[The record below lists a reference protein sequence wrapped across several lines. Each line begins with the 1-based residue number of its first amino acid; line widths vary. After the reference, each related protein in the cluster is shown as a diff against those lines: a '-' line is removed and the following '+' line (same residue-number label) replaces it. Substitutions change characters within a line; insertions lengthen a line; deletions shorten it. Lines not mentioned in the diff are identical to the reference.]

1 MDTESDHNELR
12 RKLAEIVQTGDPA
25 EREIWGAIQ
34 RFVNGQAKASGSR
47 HRALN
52 IVRNLLRAN
61 LRYKGGAHRLESLG
75 RNKSSLLRAPDL
87 IVETGQLARTDINYA
102 SLRKECLYAI
112 KNWPGCE
119 SVAAIQLVRNGSRA
133 GFSIKVTLP
142 GEAELITVE
151 RATACVE
158 REMRRRYRLAD

>member
-1 MDTESDHNELR
+1 VRYRGLLTVKPKQAAQDIARSTLCETSC
-12 RKLAEIVQTGDPA
+12 
-25 EREIWGAIQ
+25 ER
-34 RFVNGQAKASGSR
+34 
-47 HRALN
+47 
-52 IVRNLLRAN
+52 RAN

-75 RNKSSLLRAPDL
+75 RNKSSLLRVPVL